1 MRVVRLHAAGDLRP
15 HEEPEPVP
23 GPGEELVRVTAVGL
37 CGSDRHW
44 FVDGG
49 IGDATLSRP
58 LVLGH
63 EIAGIVESGPRH
75 GLRVAIDPADP
86 CGQCDVCM
94 AGRSNLCASLRFAG
108 HGSTDGGLRSRMAW
122 PRRLLH
128 PLPDAIPDAEGALLE
143 PLAIA
148 IHAVDLGE
156 VRPGMSAG
164 VYGCGPIGLLLV
176 QLLRLIGCAPIIAT
190 DRLAHRVAAAR
201 TMGATDALRVDPDPK
216 DPDAARPASS
226 VAESSVDVAFE
237 VAGEDDAVA
246 DAVRSVRPGCRVI
259 LVGIPADDRTSF
271 RASVARRKGIQL
283 LLCRRMTARELP
295 RAIRLVEAGGLELAS
310 LISERHGIEAVGSAF
325 ASLVDRRGLKIIVEP
340 APADA

>member
-37 CGSDRHW
+37 CGSDRLW

-49 IGDATLSRP
+49 IGDATLFRP

-63 EIAGIVESGPRH
+63 EIAGIVESGPRR

-86 CGQCDVCM
+86 CGRCDLCM

-122 PRRLLH
+122 PGRLLH

-176 QLLRLIGCAPIIAT
+176 QLLRLIGCAPVIAT

-201 TMGATDALRVDPDPK
+201 AMGATDARRVDPDPK

-237 VAGEDDAVA
+237 VAGEDAAVA
-246 DAVRSVRPGCRVI
+246 DAVRSVRPGCPVI

-283 LLCRRMTARELP
+283 LLCRRMTARDLP
-295 RAIRLVEAGGLELAS
+295 RAIRLVEAGRLELAS